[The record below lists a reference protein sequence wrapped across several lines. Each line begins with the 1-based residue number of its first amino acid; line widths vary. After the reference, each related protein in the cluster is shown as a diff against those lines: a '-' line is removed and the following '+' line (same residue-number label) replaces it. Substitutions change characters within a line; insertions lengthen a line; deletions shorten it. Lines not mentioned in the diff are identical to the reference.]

1 MIELKVLAVEKEGR
15 ATEYRLSPSPVMLGG
30 KDSYGVETLHLTVPP
45 AWAGLVIRAT
55 FTPELCE
62 GITRLVDG
70 NGELAV
76 DAAITAEPIGKLTL
90 EATGE
95 GCRYY
100 THSVPYVIY
109 DHEAVGEDIPA
120 PDSDL
125 WQQFVDQTLD
135 NYNQAAAAAAAAK
148 TADAKAMQYEAD
160 ARQDMTEA
168 EQSAVNAAIYASNAD
183 GARNDAVVAM
193 GSAWQAAGNAEG
205 YAESAQGYASEAGT
219 AKTAAETA
227 QSAAE
232 TEKAKAETAATDANT
247 AADRAEDAADRAEGA
262 ANRAE
267 DAAEDNAPPIIKVV
281 NGGTAVLPYSS
292 ARRMA
297 GLQLADGA
305 KNLYIRG
312 KNLLNGNL
320 RAAKMAIDKFS
331 IQYIADEDTYLLNG
345 VVPASGK
352 LYPIPLNATDS
363 GAETRIASGVG
374 TPITI
379 STKKVS
385 GTFTA
390 GSTTPVFY
398 IGQYANRDNGWL
410 SCRLSGESQT
420 GIMTEEA
427 IDRTWFW
434 AEAGTSFNNFKVQ
447 IQIEVGEAAT
457 AYEPYDRNSSII
469 AVETMTDRL
478 PPTLYPYTTVFSDA
492 GEVMLGYVVDT
503 RKYVDAIPNGGLLIY
518 PVAKT
523 NEMTSPVGVDGEG
536 RLFAAQPSLATAGG
550 DAGLVKLSALNY
562 GLEIVVSNGCL
573 RLQQPNDYLLN
584 NVIERTNAKYT
595 AVTLGWLDKA
605 LKASITTNTETLT
618 DEEKAAALAW
628 LGAVGATDYAST
640 TEAGVIKVGNGL
652 RKQSDNALV
661 INPATDEQIEAQA
674 ATQFAIT
681 PALLSKAVKVGLTD
695 NKEDLTDE
703 EKAAVLAWLGAI
715 GATDYPDGADKAGAV
730 KVNPGA
736 YGVGVYPTTGYL
748 YIASANNGEIDA
760 KTSARRPI
768 VPANLDY
775 AIKVGLT
782 TNTETLTA
790 EQKAAALAWLGVDD
804 LVGDIETALDSI
816 IAIQTELIGGEAE

>member
-45 AWAGLVIRAT
+45 AWAGLAIRAT

-62 GITRLVDG
+62 GITRLVDD
-70 NGELAV
+70 NGELSV

-135 NYNQAAAAAAAAK
+135 NYNKAAAAAAAAK
-148 TADAKAMQYEAD
+148 MAEANAKQHEAD
-160 ARQDMTEA
+160 ARQDMTAAKESA
-168 EQSAVNAAIYASNAD
+168 ENAAIYASNAD
-183 GARNDAVVAM
+183 GARKDAVEAM

-205 YAESAQGYASEAGT
+205 YAESAQGYASEAET
-219 AKTAAETA
+219 AQSAAETA

-232 TEKAKAETAATDANT
+232 SAATNAMVADGNAQT
-247 AADRAEDAADRAEGA
+247 AADRAEDAADRAE
-262 ANRAE
+262 E
-267 DAAEDNAPPIIKVV
+267 AAEDNAPPIIKVV
-281 NGGTAVLPYSS
+281 NGGTVVLPYSS

-320 RAAKMAIDKFS
+320 RAAEMAIGEFS
-331 IQYIADEDTYLLNG
+331 IQYIADEDTYLLHG

-379 STKKVS
+379 STKVVS

-398 IGQYANRDNGWL
+398 IGKYANRDNGWL
-410 SCRLSGESQT
+410 SCKLSGESQT

-573 RLQQPNDYLLN
+573 RIQQPNDYLLN
-584 NVIERTNAKYT
+584 NVMERTNAKYT

-605 LKASITTNTETLT
+605 LKASITTNTQTLS
-618 DEEKAAALAW
+618 DEEKAAA
-628 LGAVGATDYAST
+628 
-640 TEAGVIKVGNGL
+640 
-652 RKQSDNALV
+652 
-661 INPATDEQIEAQA
+661 
-674 ATQFAIT
+674 
-681 PALLSKAVKVGLTD
+681 
-695 NKEDLTDE
+695 
-703 EKAAVLAWLGAI
+703 LAWLGAI
-715 GATDYPDGADKAGAV
+715 GATDYPDGANKAGAV
-730 KVNPGA
+730 KVNPSA

-748 YIASANNGEIDA
+748 YIASANNEEIDA
-760 KTSARRPI
+760 KTNARRPI

-782 TNTETLTA
+782 TNAQTLTDMEKVA
-790 EQKAAALAWLGVDD
+790 VQKWLGMTKATNEARPYTLVERTAGGVIFVGTPTADAHATTKAYVDGLIAGLQAQID
-804 LVGDIETALDSI
+804 ALK
-816 IAIQTELIGGEAE
+816 GGET